1 MNARFLMADFL
12 IPGFLLHGYTSQ
24 FLNLLSIYQPLTF
37 YFAGMH
43 YLRMPAAGTA
53 FFLYSLFDFF
63 LFLLLNTGPA
73 ANSSKFTAITVSQKR
88 RKKAFRA
95 GEIRH
100 QPIIHQTFP
109 VGLQHNKFTEPIY
122 S

>member
-1 MNARFLMADFL
+1 MKSWFPSGWLYISISAFV
-12 IPGFLLHGYTSQ
+12 
-24 FLNLLSIYQPLTF
+24 SIYQQPAF

-43 YLRMPAAGTA
+43 YLLRPVAGTA
-53 FFLYSLFDFF
+53 FFPYSLFDFF
-63 LFLLLNTGPA
+63 LFLLSNTRLI
-73 ANSSKFTAITVSQKR
+73 ANGQKFMTITVSQKR
-88 RKKAFRA
+88 RKKAFLT

-100 QPIIHQTFP
+100 RPIIHQTFP